1 MKDIYKVET
10 RPNALAAN
18 IVVGDKYRIT
28 HLTEGLL
35 RLEYS
40 EDGVFEDRATQMVFF
55 RDFPVMD

>member
-10 RPNALAAN
+10 RPNALAAS

-28 HLTEGLL
+28 LLTEGLL

-40 EDGVFEDRATQMVFF
+40 EDDVFEDRATQMVFF